1 MIKGINSSGRY
12 LTVTGGTASNPY
24 ISPGSI
30 GAGMMRYNPNMNCI
44 EVNDGNM
51 WKQLDMSYASVELNP
66 DAEALLEWARLERTK
81 QRVLAERIEQN
92 PALKKA
98 YEAVLR
104 AQENFDILD
113 TIAGNEEPGIVVGY
127 NFNTP

>member
-12 LTVTGGTASNPY
+12 LTVSGGTTSNPY
-24 ISPGSI
+24 ISPGSV

-51 WKQLDMSYASVELNP
+51 WKQLDTSYASIELTP
-66 DAEALLEWARLERTK
+66 ETESLLEWARLERTK
-81 QRVLAERIEQN
+81 QRVMADRIEQI

-98 YEAVLR
+98 YEAVLK

-113 TIAGNEEPGIVVGY
+113 KIAGDNLNAELRELAP
-127 NFNTP
+127 

>member
-12 LTVTGGTASNPY
+12 LTVSGGTTSNPY
-24 ISPGSI
+24 ISPGSV

-51 WKQLDMSYASVELNP
+51 WKQLDTSYASIELTP
-66 DAEALLEWARLERTK
+66 ETESLLEWARLERTK
-81 QRVLAERIEQN
+81 QRVMADRIEQI

-113 TIAGNEEPGIVVGY
+113 KIAGDNLNAELRELAP
-127 NFNTP
+127 

>member
-12 LTVTGGTASNPY
+12 LTVSGGTTSNPY
-24 ISPGSI
+24 ISPGSV

-51 WKQLDMSYASVELNP
+51 WKQLDTSYASIELTS
-66 DAEALLEWARLERTK
+66 ETESLLEWARLERTK
-81 QRVLAERIEQN
+81 QRLMEERIEQI

-113 TIAGNEEPGIVVGY
+113 KIAGDNLNAELRELAP
-127 NFNTP
+127 

>member
-1 MIKGINSSGRY
+1 MIKGINTSGRY
-12 LTVTGGTASNPY
+12 LTVTGGTPSNPY
-24 ISPGSI
+24 ISPGSV

-66 DAEALLEWARLERTK
+66 DTEALLEWARLELTK
-81 QRVLAERIEQN
+81 QRILAERIEQN

-98 YEAVLR
+98 YEAVVR

-113 TIAGNEEPGIVVGY
+113 RIVGDDLDRELRELA
-127 NFNTP
+127 P

>member
-1 MIKGINSSGRY
+1 MIKGINTSGRY
-12 LTVTGGTASNPY
+12 LTVTGGTPSNPY
-24 ISPGSI
+24 ISPGSV

-51 WKQLDMSYASVELNP
+51 WKQLDMSYASVELNS
-66 DAEALLEWARLERTK
+66 DTEALLEWARLERTK
-81 QRVLAERIEQN
+81 QRILAERIEQN

-98 YEAVLR
+98 YEAVVR

-113 TIAGNEEPGIVVGY
+113 RIVGDDLDRELRELA
-127 NFNTP
+127 P

>member
-1 MIKGINSSGRY
+1 
-12 LTVTGGTASNPY
+12 
-24 ISPGSI
+24 
-30 GAGMMRYNPNMNCI
+30 
-44 EVNDGNM
+44 M
-51 WKQLDMSYASVELNP
+51 WKQLESSYATVELSP
-66 DAEALLEWARLERTK
+66 EIESLLEWTKLERTK
-81 QRVLAERIEQN
+81 QRLREERIEQN

>member
-12 LTVTGGTASNPY
+12 LTITGGIPSNPY
-24 ISPGSI
+24 ISPGSV

-66 DAEALLEWARLERTK
+66 DTEALLEWARLERTK
-81 QRVLAERIEQN
+81 QQLLEERIEQN

-113 TIAGNEEPGIVVGY
+113 TIAGNETPGIVVGY

>member
-12 LTVTGGTASNPY
+12 LTVTGGSPSSTY

-30 GAGMMRYNPNMNCI
+30 GAGMLRYNSNMNCI

-66 DAEALLEWARLERTK
+66 DTEALLEWARLERTK
-81 QRVLAERIEQN
+81 QQLLEERIEQN

-113 TIAGNEEPGIVVGY
+113 TIAGNEAPGIVVGY

>member
-1 MIKGINSSGRY
+1 MIKGINTSGRY
-12 LTVTGGTASNPY
+12 LTVTGGTPSNPY
-24 ISPGSI
+24 ISPGSV

-66 DAEALLEWARLERTK
+66 DTEALLEWARLELTK
-81 QRVLAERIEQN
+81 QRILAERIEQT

-98 YEAVLR
+98 YEAVVR

-113 TIAGNEEPGIVVGY
+113 RIVGDDLDRELRELA
-127 NFNTP
+127 P